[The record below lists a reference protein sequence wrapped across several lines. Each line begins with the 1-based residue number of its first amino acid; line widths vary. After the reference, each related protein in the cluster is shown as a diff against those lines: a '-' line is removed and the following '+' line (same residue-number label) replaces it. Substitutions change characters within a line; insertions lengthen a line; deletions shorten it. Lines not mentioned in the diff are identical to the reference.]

1 MVDLLELMEPYGA
14 VWALVILAL
23 GLAGYGLTVAFKQ
36 KSKTDR
42 SVNLP
47 KREAKDG
54 EEQKTD

>member
-54 EEQKTD
+54 EE